1 VEVEAAPGLIVLKQV
16 AQVEEAQRQVTVV
29 LLVTP
34 QLPLL
39 LKVTMEVTE
48 PEQQA
53 IWEAVAVVLVVLVLP
68 EQPMVVMVVL
78 VHLAL

>member
-1 VEVEAAPGLIVLKQV
+1 VEAAPGLIVLKQV